1 MSKLILDSG
10 PSRRSLIIELVE
22 NGVIHSQSDLVKAL
36 ARKGIKVTQ
45 ATASRDLEELGAVR
59 GKDASGVFR
68 YQFIANTEVASTSL
82 KNLVLEIDASG
93 NLAVIKTPP
102 GAAQLLAGQL
112 DRAIKNGAISGI
124 GSIAGDDTIMVISKS
139 ANGGAALAKAIDRYV
154 SDNQS
159 MKRVR

>member
-36 ARKGIKVTQ
+36 AKKGIKVTQ

-112 DRAIKNGAISGI
+112 DRAMKNGAISGI

-139 ANGGAALAKAIDRYV
+139 ASGGPALAKAIDRYV